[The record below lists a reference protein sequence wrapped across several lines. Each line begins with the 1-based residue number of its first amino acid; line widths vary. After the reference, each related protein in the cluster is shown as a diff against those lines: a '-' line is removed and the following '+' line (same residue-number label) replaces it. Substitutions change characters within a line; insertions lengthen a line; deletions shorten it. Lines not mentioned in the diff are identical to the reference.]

1 MRYCKGAFVI
11 SPERDIPLLLY
22 VRNSNFISHDQL
34 FEFVHQDCVEWSRS
48 AYNWRVQRL
57 LRRHYLEPV
66 TTMRWQGCAVY
77 TVTRDALTELESFGH
92 CAVAF
97 NSATRRRRD
106 QATVY
111 HALELNAIR
120 LAFGAKGVL
129 HEWKTEMQVGSF
141 NMVAKNPYQKDY
153 DALVTLLV
161 GDQWYDFA
169 LEYERT
175 LKSVKRYEKIL
186 EALENEY
193 QVDCILYLTAD
204 PVLLRTLV
212 PRMRPVTK
220 SIAFTTARAVREQ
233 SLAAPLLAY
242 PGPDYHITLEQF
254 LRLGAY
260 KGPHAY
266 LGS

>member
-1 MRYCKGAFVI
+1 MVSQLIQLARAKTSQQAPPRASYVGA
-11 SPERDIPLLLY
+11 L
-22 VRNSNFISHDQL
+22 
-34 FEFVHQDCVEWSRS
+34 
-48 AYNWRVQRL
+48 ARL
-57 LRRHYLEPV
+57 PRIHNDSGR
-66 TTMRWQGCAVY
+66 
-77 TVTRDALTELESFGH
+77 LTELEGFGQ

-120 LAFGAKGVL
+120 LAFGAKGL
-129 HEWKTEMQVGSF
+129 LSDWKTEMQVGSF
-141 NMVAKNPYQKDY
+141 NMVAENPYQKDY
-153 DALVTLLV
+153 DALVMLQID
-161 GDQWYDFA
+161 DQLYDFA

-175 LKSVKRYEKIL
+175 LKSLKRYEKIL

-233 SLAAPLLAY
+233 SLSAPLLAY
-242 PGPDYHITLEQF
+242 PGPDNHITLEQF